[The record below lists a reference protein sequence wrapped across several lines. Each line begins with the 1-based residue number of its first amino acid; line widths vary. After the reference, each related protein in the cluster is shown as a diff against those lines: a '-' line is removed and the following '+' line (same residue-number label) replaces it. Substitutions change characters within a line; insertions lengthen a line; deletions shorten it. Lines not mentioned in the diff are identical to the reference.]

1 VKPGLQ
7 SSPGSKGFC
16 VTCQDMPGDISGLT
30 ALDIPELLQNNYR
43 NRHRMEDLG
52 QLVKLRHEKLD
63 ELREMGISPYIN
75 RFHVNTTLS
84 SLFEKYSD
92 LSKEELDE
100 KNSEYISA
108 GRMMSRR
115 KHGKTT
121 FVNIKDASGDIQVFI
136 NKNALGDS
144 AYELF
149 GKFDIGDIIGVEGRI
164 SKTKTGELTL
174 FASKVTLL
182 SKSLLPLPEKWH
194 GLKDVEL
201 RYRQRYVDLIVNPDV
216 KKVFIARSRII
227 QALRDYLNERDY
239 LEVETPMM
247 HSIPGGA
254 TAKPFETHHNALDM
268 DLFLRVAPELYLKRL
283 VVGGIERV
291 YEINRNFRNEGIST
305 EHNPEFTMVEFYTAY
320 ADYNDLMGLTEDL
333 FRYLC
338 NRVFPENNYQFPY
351 TSYVGEEAQVEMID
365 FSQPFKRCTFRR
377 SLVEIGEIAEEILDD
392 PQKAVAFAL
401 ENKVSIEKKD
411 HHVKILAKL
420 FDHFVEPR
428 LVQPVFI
435 TDYPI
440 ELSPLSKQKED
451 DPRLVE
457 RFELFIG
464 RKEIANAYTELNDP
478 IDQKKRFEEQ
488 VAERQAGD
496 EEAHCMDDD
505 FIRALEYGM
514 PPTAGEG
521 IGIDRLIM
529 LLTDSLSIRDVI
541 LFPQL
546 KKES

>member
-1 VKPGLQ
+1 
-7 SSPGSKGFC
+7 
-16 VTCQDMPGDISGLT
+16 
-30 ALDIPELLQNNYR
+30 
-43 NRHRMEDLG
+43 MEDLG
-52 QLVKLRHEKLD
+52 QLVKLRHQKLD
-63 ELREMGISPYIN
+63 ELREMGISPFIN

-84 SLFEKYSD
+84 SLIEKYSAM
-92 LSKEELDE
+92 SKEELDE
-100 KNSEYISA
+100 KNSEYIIA

-136 NKNALGDS
+136 NKNALGES

-174 FASKVTLL
+174 FAGTVTLL

-194 GLKDVEL
+194 GLKDIEL

-216 KKVFIARSRII
+216 KKVFISRSRII
-227 QALRDYLNERDY
+227 QVLRDYLNERRY

-283 VVGGIERV
+283 VVGGMERV

-305 EHNPEFTMVEFYTAY
+305 EHNPEFTMLEFYTAY
-320 ADYNDLMGLTEDL
+320 ADYNDLMDLTEDL
-333 FRYLC
+333 FRYIC
-338 NRVFPENNYQFPY
+338 NQVFPEKNYQFPY
-351 TSYVGEEAQVEMID
+351 TSFTGGESKVEMID
-365 FSQPFKRCTFRR
+365 FSQPFKRCTFRK
-377 SLVEIGEIAEEILDD
+377 STIEIGGVAEEILDD
-392 PQKAVAFAL
+392 PEKTVAFAL
-401 ENKVSIEKKD
+401 ENKVALEKKD

-420 FDHFVEPR
+420 FDHFVEPK
-428 LVQPVFI
+428 LVQPIFI

-440 ELSPLSKQKED
+440 ELSPLSKKKED
-451 DPRLVE
+451 DPSLVE

-478 IDQKKRFEEQ
+478 IDQKQRFEQQ

-496 EEAHCMDDD
+496 EEAHWMDHD

-521 IGIDRLIM
+521 IGIDRLVM
-529 LLTDSLSIRDVI
+529 LLTDSPSIRDVI

>member
-1 VKPGLQ
+1 
-7 SSPGSKGFC
+7 
-16 VTCQDMPGDISGLT
+16 
-30 ALDIPELLQNNYR
+30 
-43 NRHRMEDLG
+43 MEDLG
-52 QLVKLRHEKLD
+52 QLVKLRHQKLD
-63 ELREMGISPYIN
+63 ELREMGISPFIN
-75 RFHVNTTLS
+75 RFHVNATLS
-84 SLFEKYSD
+84 SLIDKYSAM
-92 LSKEELDE
+92 SKEELDE
-100 KNSEYISA
+100 KNSEYIVA

-136 NKNALGDS
+136 NKNALGES

-174 FASKVTLL
+174 FAGTVTLL

-216 KKVFIARSRII
+216 KKVFISRSRII
-227 QALRDYLNERDY
+227 QVLRDYLNERQY

-283 VVGGIERV
+283 VVGGMERV

-320 ADYNDLMGLTEDL
+320 ADYNDLMDLTEDL
-333 FRYLC
+333 FRYIC
-338 NRVFPENNYQFPY
+338 NQVFPDKNYQFPY
-351 TSYVGEEAQVEMID
+351 TSSTGGESKVEMID
-365 FSQPFKRCTFRR
+365 FSQPFKRCTFRQ
-377 SLVEIGEIAEEILDD
+377 SLIEIGSVAEEILDD
-392 PQKAVAFAL
+392 PEKTVAFAL
-401 ENKVSIEKKD
+401 ENKVAIEKKD
-411 HHVKILAKL
+411 QHVKILAKL

-428 LVQPVFI
+428 LVQPIFI

-440 ELSPLSKQKED
+440 ELSPLSKKKED
-451 DPRLVE
+451 DPSLVE
-457 RFELFIG
+457 RFELF
-464 RKEIANAYTELNDP
+464 
-478 IDQKKRFEEQ
+478 
-488 VAERQAGD
+488 
-496 EEAHCMDDD
+496 
-505 FIRALEYGM
+505 
-514 PPTAGEG
+514 
-521 IGIDRLIM
+521 
-529 LLTDSLSIRDVI
+529 
-541 LFPQL
+541 
-546 KKES
+546 

>member
-1 VKPGLQ
+1 
-7 SSPGSKGFC
+7 
-16 VTCQDMPGDISGLT
+16 
-30 ALDIPELLQNNYR
+30 
-43 NRHRMEDLG
+43 MEDSG
-52 QLVKLRHEKLD
+52 QLVRLRREKLD
-63 ELREMGISPYIN
+63 ELQAMGISPYIN
-75 RFHVNTTLS
+75 RFHINTTLS
-84 SLFEKYSD
+84 ALIEKYSGK
-92 LSKEELDE
+92 SKEELDE
-100 KNSEYISA
+100 KSSDYITA

-136 NKNALGDS
+136 NKNSLGET
-144 AYELF
+144 AYEIF
-149 GKFDIGDIIGVEGRI
+149 GKFDVGDMIGVEGRI

-216 KKVFIARSRII
+216 KKVFVARSRII
-227 QALRDYLNERDY
+227 QALRDYLNERQY

-247 HSIPGGA
+247 QSIPGGA
-254 TAKPFETHHNALDM
+254 TAKPFRTHHNALDM
-268 DLFLRVAPELYLKRL
+268 ELFLRVAPELYLKRL

-320 ADYNDLMGLTEDL
+320 ADYNDLMDLTEDL
-333 FRYLC
+333 FRYIC
-338 NRVFPENNYQFPY
+338 DRVFPGNNYSFPY
-351 TSYVGEEAQVEMID
+351 TSQKGGETQEVTID
-365 FSQPFKRCTFRR
+365 FSQPFKRCTFRQ
-377 SLVEIGEIAEEILDD
+377 SLIEIGGIGEEILDD

-401 ENKVSIEKKD
+401 EKKVSLEKKD

-420 FDHFVEPR
+420 FDHFVEPM
-428 LVQPVFI
+428 LVQPIFI
-435 TDYPI
+435 TDYPLQ
-440 ELSPLSKQKED
+440 LSPLSKKKED
-451 DPRLVE
+451 DPDLVE

-478 IDQKKRFEEQ
+478 IDQKQRFEEQ

-496 EEAHCMDDD
+496 EEAHWMDHD

-521 IGIDRLIM
+521 IGIDRLVM
-529 LLTDSLSIRDVI
+529 LLTNSPSIRDVI